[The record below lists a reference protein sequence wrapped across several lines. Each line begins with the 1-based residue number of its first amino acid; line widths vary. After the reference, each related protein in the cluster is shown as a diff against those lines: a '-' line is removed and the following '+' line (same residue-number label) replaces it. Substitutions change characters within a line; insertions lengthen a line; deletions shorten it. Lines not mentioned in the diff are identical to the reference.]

1 MLGKSKRLLML
12 IFAAML
18 LQSCYTLLYPPETL
32 PQTVTTVVT
41 EQAMASSVGGS
52 GIYGWDPYWEP
63 ALPFTSYHR
72 GYGASYY
79 SPYNYYDYHHPYY
92 APVYVVSE
100 EPDPSPAR
108 DFGRDEQQGGSRS
121 RDLNSLPA
129 SSGSGVSSSRG
140 ISTTAPVIKYPTKDP
155 VAVSPPSLKQTT
167 PSDRKVV
174 QPRQRVKTSSNKKV
188 TPPAKS
194 NNTGG
199 SESDTPKKRTRT
211 RK

>member
-1 MLGKSKRLLML
+1 MRGKSKRLLLL
-12 IFAAML
+12 IFGAML

-41 EQAMASSVGGS
+41 EQAMASSLGGS
-52 GIYGWDPYWEP
+52 GFYGWDPYWEP

-100 EPDPSPAR
+100 APDPSPAR
-108 DFGRDEQQGGSRS
+108 DFSRDDQQGGGRS
-121 RDLNSLPA
+121 RDVNGASV
-129 SSGSGVSSSRG
+129 SSGGGVSSSSG
-140 ISTTAPVIKYPTKDP
+140 ISTAAPVIKKPVKNP
-155 VAVSPPSLKQTT
+155 VAVTPPRLRQTT

-174 QPRQRVKTSSNKKV
+174 QPRQRVKTSTSQKV
-188 TPPAKS
+188 KPPTKS
-194 NNTGG
+194 NDKSG
-199 SESDTPKKRTRT
+199 SESDTPPKRTRT